1 MAELRQ
7 TDDLSALVREIV
19 GTNATVEILRPA
31 TKLIDST
38 TILRID
44 DRAFRCV
51 LQISPAALPDV
62 VQAACAKA
70 KAFAA
75 AVGLSLASAM
85 LLPIAEGRHQGR
97 SFAIL
102 PYRRSF
108 SRNKIAWRIQRGAVT
123 PAVLDWLAGLAG
135 RADVR
140 NDNVADVSLYRD
152 NFRALISQEG
162 ISESLQKAGQIALD
176 RLERQ
181 ELEPR
186 ICPMHGDLW
195 LGNILRA
202 PSGFTFPFSVIDWG
216 GSAVRGYPA
225 FDLVK
230 IACSY
235 RLAPRRLGREH
246 LRHAEALGCS
256 TADTHAHLL
265 AALGHFVIHR
275 GEMPIP
281 KLLAMIH
288 NCDEA
293 HRRAMAS

>member
-1 MAELRQ
+1 MAELKQ
-7 TDDLSALVREIV
+7 KEDLSELVREIV
-19 GTNATVEILRPA
+19 GTNATVEVLRPA

-44 DRAFRCV
+44 DRVFRCV

-62 VQAACAKA
+62 VKQACTKA
-70 KAFAA
+70 KAFAN

-108 SRNKIAWRIQRGAVT
+108 SRNKIAWRIQRGMIS

-140 NDNVADVSLYRD
+140 NDNASDTAVYRD

-162 ISESLQKAGQIALD
+162 VNENVRKAAEIALD

-202 PSGFTFPFSVIDWG
+202 PPGFTYPFSVIDWG
-216 GSAVRGYPA
+216 GSSVRGYPA
-225 FDLVK
+225 FDLVRL
-230 IACSY
+230 ASSY
-235 RLAPRRLGREH
+235 RLGPGRLARE
-246 LRHAEALGCS
+246 LVRHADAIGCS
-256 TADTHAHLL
+256 TVDTHSHLL
-265 AALGHFVIHR
+265 AALGHFTIHR
-275 GEMPIP
+275 GEMPLP
-281 KLLAMIH
+281 KLIGMVH
-288 NCDEA
+288 HCDET
-293 HRRAMAS
+293 HRQAMAS